1 MKSQGGTR
9 FTNLDTAQSRTL
21 RQICFDKYQG
31 KISGQA
37 RSRISGFRS
46 FQYKKLFVLRTI
58 ITGGNEEEREK
69 RSVRTFQTHK
79 VGKESS
85 FSLGWGGQCNII
97 FILDLELHGFQENFT
112 TI

>member
-1 MKSQGGTR
+1 MKSQGGAR
-9 FTNLDTAQSRTL
+9 FTNLDTAQYRTL

-69 RSVRTFQTHK
+69 KIR
-79 VGKESS
+79 
-85 FSLGWGGQCNII
+85 
-97 FILDLELHGFQENFT
+97 
-112 TI
+112 